1 MKPNAFIGR
10 TKAPSDAD
18 LAAALGAVKPL
29 WDEIVVGMAEELGL
43 TGSEWKSYGVKH
55 GWALQLRRG
64 KRNIVHLA
72 PCEGSIRVLFILGDR
87 AVAAARAT
95 KLGARAAKLIDDAPR
110 YPEGTGIRL
119 EVSRPRQIPLVRKL
133 ARIKLDN

>member
-1 MKPNAFIGR
+1 MNPNAFVGR

-29 WDEIVVGMAEELGL
+29 WDEIVADMARDLGL
-43 TGSEWKSYGVKH
+43 TGSEWKSYGAKH

-87 AVAAARAT
+87 AVAAARAAR
-95 KLGARAAKLIDDAPR
+95 LGAAGAKLLDEAPR

>member
-1 MKPNAFIGR
+1 MNPNAFIGR

-18 LAAALGAVKPL
+18 LAAALGTVEPL

>member
-1 MKPNAFIGR
+1 MNANAFIGR

-29 WDEIVVGMAEELGL
+29 WDEIVVGMAHELGL
-43 TGSEWKSYGVKH
+43 TGSEWKSYGAKH

-72 PCEGSIRVLFILGDR
+72 PCEGSIRVLFILGER
-87 AVAAARAT
+87 AVAAARAAR
-95 KLGARAAKLIDDAPR
+95 LGAAGAKLIDEAPR

>member
-18 LAAALGAVKPL
+18 LAAALGTVKPL

-64 KRNIVHLA
+64 KRNIAHLA

-87 AVAAARAT
+87 AVAAARAAR
-95 KLGARAAKLIDDAPR
+95 LGVRAAKLIDDAPR

-133 ARIKLDN
+133 ARIKLDT

>member
-1 MKPNAFIGR
+1 MNPNAFIGR

-29 WDEIVVGMAEELGL
+29 WDEIVVGMAHELGL
-43 TGSEWKSYGVKH
+43 TSSEWKSYGARH

-72 PCEGSIRVLFILGDR
+72 PCEGSFRVLFILGDR
-87 AVAAARAT
+87 AVAAARA
-95 KLGARAAKLIDDAPR
+95 ARLRATAAKLIVDAPR

-119 EVSRPRQIPLVRKL
+119 EVSRERQIPLVRRL

>member
-1 MKPNAFIGR
+1 MNPNAFIGR

-18 LAAALGAVKPL
+18 VAAALGAAKPL
-29 WDEIVVGMAEELGL
+29 WDALVVDMAGELAL
-43 TGSEWKSYGVKH
+43 TGSEWKSYSVKH

-72 PCEGSIRVLFILGDR
+72 PCQGSFHVLFILGDR
-87 AVAAARAT
+87 AVVA
-95 KLGARAAKLIDDAPR
+95 ARAAKLGATATKLLDEAPR
-110 YPEGTGIRL
+110 YPEGTGIRI
-119 EVSRPRQIPLVRKL
+119 EVARPRQIPLVRKL

>member
-18 LAAALGAVKPL
+18 LAAALGTVKPL

>member
-1 MKPNAFIGR
+1 MNPNAFIGR

-18 LAAALGAVKPL
+18 LAAALGAAKPL
-29 WDEIVVGMAEELGL
+29 WNEIVVDMARELGL
-43 TGSEWKSYGVKH
+43 TSSEWKSYGVKQ

-72 PCEGSIRVLFILGDR
+72 PCEGSLRVLFILGDR
-87 AVAAARAT
+87 AVAAARAAR
-95 KLGARAAKLIDDAPR
+95 LGATAAKLIDDAPR

-119 EVSRPRQIPLVRKL
+119 EVSRERQLPLVRRL

>member
-18 LAAALGAVKPL
+18 LAAALGTVKPL

-72 PCEGSIRVLFILGDR
+72 PCEGSIRVLIILGDR
-87 AVAAARAT
+87 AGAAARAT

-119 EVSRPRQIPLVRKL
+119 EVSRPRQLPLVRKL
-133 ARIKLDN
+133 ARIKLDT

>member
-1 MKPNAFIGR
+1 MNPNAFIGR
-10 TKAPSDAD
+10 TKAPRDAD
-18 LAAALGAVKPL
+18 LAAVLGAVKPL
-29 WDEIVVGMAEELGL
+29 WDEVVVGMAKELGL

-72 PCEGSIRVLFILGDR
+72 PCNGSIRVLFILGDR
-87 AVAAARAT
+87 AVAAARAAR
-95 KLGARAAKLIDDAPR
+95 LGTAAAKLLDEAPR

-119 EVSRPRQIPLVRKL
+119 EVSRARQIPLVRKL

>member
-1 MKPNAFIGR
+1 MNPNAFIGR
-10 TKAPSDAD
+10 AKAPSEAD
-18 LAAALGAVKPL
+18 VATALGAAKPL
-29 WDEIVVGMAEELGL
+29 WDELVVDMAGELGL
-43 TGSEWKSYGVKH
+43 TGSEWKSYSIKH

-72 PCEGSIRVLFILGDR
+72 PCQGSFHVLFILGDR
-87 AVAAARAT
+87 AVAAARAA
-95 KLGARAAKLIDDAPR
+95 KLGVTAAKLIDEAPR

-133 ARIKLDN
+133 ARIKLAN

>member
-10 TKAPSDAD
+10 TKAPSGAD
-18 LAAALGAVKPL
+18 LAAALGAVKRL
-29 WDEIVVGMAEELGL
+29 WDEIVVGIARELGL
-43 TGSEWKSYGVKH
+43 KGSEWKSYGVKH

-72 PCEGSIRVLFILGDR
+72 PCQGSIRVLFIFGER
-87 AVAAARAT
+87 AVAAARAARLGTAAT
-95 KLGARAAKLIDDAPR
+95 KLLDEAPR

-119 EVSRPRQIPLVRKL
+119 EVSRARQIPLVRKL

>member
-1 MKPNAFIGR
+1 MNPNAFIGR

-18 LAAALGAVKPL
+18 LVAALGAVKQL
-29 WDEIVVGMAEELGL
+29 WDEIVVGMAQDLGL
-43 TGSEWKSYGVKH
+43 TGSEWKSYGAKH

-72 PCEGSIRVLFILGDR
+72 PCEGSIRVLFILGER
-87 AVAAARAT
+87 AVAAARAAR
-95 KLGARAAKLIDDAPR
+95 LGARAGKLIDDAPR